1 MKGIRSDTSPSP
13 QSSPIKGE
21 EAAAASP
28 SPRSFPVEGEDAF
41 SEDLRAI
48 AESADAALRETHE
61 AREEALSLSR
71 RVVRSSANS
80 IRAAHRGELEDAR
93 RLVGDAADLAARLR
107 PFRDSHPN
115 VYYGGYVE
123 DAMKEYT
130 EASVVLAIAEGS
142 PLKGPEELGV
152 GAAPYLNGLSE
163 VVGELRRLI
172 LDGLRRGDFSR
183 CEELLG
189 IMDDIYT
196 VLVAV
201 DYPDAVTRGL
211 RRSTDAARSILERT
225 RGDLTLALRQD
236 RLEARLA
243 QLQRRVDPESPR
255 RGGDTT

>member
-1 MKGIRSDTSPSP
+1 MSEAQLR
-13 QSSPIKGE
+13 QSSSVDGE
-21 EAAAASP
+21 EGYG
-28 SPRSFPVEGEDAF
+28 R
-41 SEDLRAI
+41 DLRAI

-61 AREEALSLSR
+61 AREQALTLSR

-80 IRAAHRGELEDAR
+80 IRAAHRGELDEAR
-93 RLVGDAADLAARLR
+93 RLVGEAADLAARLG
-107 PFRDSHPN
+107 PFRQSHPN

-123 DAMKEYT
+123 DALKELT
-130 EASVVLAIAEGS
+130 EASAVLAIAEGS
-142 PLKGPEELGV
+142 RPLKGPEELGV
-152 GAAPYLNGLSE
+152 GPAPYLNGLAE

-172 LDGLRRGDFSR
+172 LDGLRRGDFTR

-189 IMDDIYT
+189 AMDDIYT

-243 QLQRRVDPESPR
+243 QFEKRVDPESPP

>member
-1 MKGIRSDTSPSP
+1 MRN
-13 QSSPIKGE
+13 
-21 EAAAASP
+21 AR
-28 SPRSFPVEGEDAF
+28 SPRSLPVKGGNAF

-61 AREEALSLSR
+61 AREQALTLSR

-80 IRAAHRGELEDAR
+80 IRAAHRGEFDEAS
-93 RLVGDAADLAARLR
+93 RLVGEAADLAARLG
-107 PFRDSHPN
+107 PFRESHPN

-123 DAMKEYT
+123 DALKEYT
-130 EASVVLAIAEGS
+130 EASAVLAVAEGT

-152 GAAPYLNGLSE
+152 GAAPYLNGLAE

-243 QLQRRVDPESPR
+243 QFETRVDAESQR
-255 RGGDTT
+255 RGGDAT

>member
-1 MKGIRSDTSPSP
+1 M
-13 QSSPIKGE
+13 
-21 EAAAASP
+21 
-28 SPRSFPVEGEDAF
+28 
-41 SEDLRAI
+41 
-48 AESADAALRETHE
+48 
-61 AREEALSLSR
+61 
-71 RVVRSSANS
+71 VRSSANS
-80 IRAAHRGELEDAR
+80 IRAAHRGELDEAR
-93 RLVGDAADLAARLR
+93 RLVGEAAGLAAFLGPYRE
-107 PFRDSHPN
+107 SHPS

-123 DAMKEYT
+123 DALKEYT
-130 EASVVLAIAEGS
+130 EASAVLAIAEGS

-152 GAAPYLNGLSE
+152 GAAPYLNGLAE

-211 RRSTDAARSILERT
+211 RRSTDAARGILERT
-225 RGDLTLALRQD
+225 RGDLTLAQRQD

-243 QLQRRVDPESPR
+243 EFEERIGPES
-255 RGGDTT
+255 